1 MGQMIKHRGTVESV
15 TGKHISVR
23 IVQTSA
29 CSACG
34 ARRLCNAAE
43 SKEKLIR
50 VETSDT
56 SSYRAGD
63 EVLLTGSIGMGLAAV
78 WWGYILPLLLL
89 LLVLFFSVWVTS
101 SEPAGALLALCV
113 LAVYYGL
120 LYANRKR
127 WTNKFSFTIKH
138 LN

>member
-1 MGQMIKHRGTVESV
+1 MIIHRGTVESV
-15 TGKHISVR
+15 TGKHINVR

-43 SKEKLIR
+43 SKEKL
-50 VETSDT
+50 VDVVSPDA
-56 SSYRAGD
+56 SSYQAGD
-63 EVLLTGSIGMGLAAV
+63 EVLLTGSTRMGLAAV
-78 WWGYILPLLLL
+78 WWAYILPLLLL
-89 LLVLFFSVWVTS
+89 LFVLFLSVWVTS

-113 LAVYYGL
+113 LAVYYVL
-120 LYANRKR
+120 LYGNRKR
-127 WTNKFSFTIKH
+127 LTNKFSFTIKH